1 VKFVTKEPK
10 RKLLED
16 IVKNQITVTGIDCD
30 KNYLPSGVSYA
41 KLSQQYESKEDILNG
56 FIAVSAPG
64 VSFFRHMADHNAN
77 LAWVRVT
84 DIPDREDLVVSV
96 VVDRWY
102 DNVRVLFREDGLLNP
117 EKDRADFLEGF
128 VGSYPNYFYGVSYND
143 LPDFFEILDMKTRVV
158 KCWVKRCTFN
168 FKHTL
173 PL

>member
-1 VKFVTKEPK
+1 MEDWNIGVKYDDLNHTPAQIPSGVKFVTKEPK

-96 VVDRWY
+96 VVDRWH

-117 EKDRADFLEGF
+117 EARP
-128 VGSYPNYFYGVSYND
+128 S
-143 LPDFFEILDMKTRVV
+143 
-158 KCWVKRCTFN
+158 
-168 FKHTL
+168 
-173 PL
+173 